1 MVVVAGRCCGLLGGC
16 ILGSVVGS
24 GLAVQIIDND
34 ASDSFLSFDLLL
46 LLLLF
51 LGLLLLGSCCTKARA
66 VRFETHPRRRL
77 LAAVAEMGWFCFF
90 FLIVIL
96 FLLFVSM
103 VCKMRWG
110 LAVTR
115 RRPLFGRGTFVAGV
129 VWMVDVVDVVLV
141 EKEEEEDND
150 EERIGDEV
158 GGNLN
163 RLTEFGS

>member
-1 MVVVAGRCCGLLGGC
+1 M
-16 ILGSVVGS
+16 GS
-24 GLAVQIIDND
+24 GLAVQINDND

-46 LLLLF
+46 LLLFLF

-66 VRFETHPRRRL
+66 VRLETHPRRRL

-90 FLIVIL
+90 FLIVFL

-129 VWMVDVVDVVLV
+129 VWVVDVVDVVLV
-141 EKEEEEDND
+141 ENEEDND

-163 RLTEFGS
+163 RLTDFGS

>member
-1 MVVVAGRCCGLLGGC
+1 M
-16 ILGSVVGS
+16 
-24 GLAVQIIDND
+24 
-34 ASDSFLSFDLLL
+34 
-46 LLLLF
+46 
-51 LGLLLLGSCCTKARA
+51 
-66 VRFETHPRRRL
+66 ETHPRRRL
-77 LAAVAEMGWFCFF
+77 LAAVAEMGWFCLFF
-90 FLIVIL
+90 FLVFL

-129 VWMVDVVDVVLV
+129 VWVVDVVDVVLV
-141 EKEEEEDND
+141 ENEEDND

-163 RLTEFGS
+163 RLIDFGS